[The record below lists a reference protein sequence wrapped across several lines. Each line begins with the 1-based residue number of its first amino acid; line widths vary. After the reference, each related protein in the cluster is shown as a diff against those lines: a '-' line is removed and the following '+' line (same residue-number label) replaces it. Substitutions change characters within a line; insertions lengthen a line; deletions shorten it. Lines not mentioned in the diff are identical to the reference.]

1 MRPRRA
7 LRRLILEPA
16 LLVSLVDRSTPA
28 QLVLDRTPWWVLC
41 QFAQSHSVLCA
52 ALLRNPSCR
61 RRCLP
66 WAKRPDESDKVRNLL
81 FRCFLA
87 IHSKN
92 QATTNHDERARL
104 VSFLTI
110 PM

>member
-28 QLVLDRTPWWVLC
+28 QLVLDRTPWWVLR
-41 QFAQSHSVLCA
+41 QFAQSHSEACA
-52 ALLRNPSCR
+52 NPSR

-66 WAKRPDESDKVRNLL
+66 WAKRPDV
-81 FRCFLA
+81 FRQ
-87 IHSKN
+87 SK
-92 QATTNHDERARL
+92 E
-104 VSFLTI
+104 
-110 PM
+110 

>member
-1 MRPRRA
+1 MRPPRA

-41 QFAQSHSVLCA
+41 QFAQSHSACD
-52 ALLRNPSCR
+52 NPSR

-66 WAKRPDESDKVRNLL
+66 GRK
-81 FRCFLA
+81 
-87 IHSKN
+87 
-92 QATTNHDERARL
+92 ERTF
-104 VSFLTI
+104 SE
-110 PM
+110 